1 MKKLLFFCI
10 SLAIVL
16 FSIIVTNVAPIIKG
30 RVGNGWSYMS
40 CKYYADSYNNQKKA
54 LEDLG
59 IKGKDKDKALDP
71 YKKAKTRCDRRQAMN
86 GLEYVTSNLNIIFG
100 FICAFAGFLL
110 YQGIGNLGNDGK
122 YIGLIGLALG
132 VIGFVLTLV
141 YVIHSG
147 LVFTDIAE
155 DEDGDHEIRIDSD
168 GAFLEWNSGKKKFTC
183 IYYKED
189 DKDSSFL
196 RYSDYGNKYLN
207 YKKEIYFEENEKYK
221 YCNYENFSSNRLRSL
236 QEDGDDNYP
245 YNDWPYAPGYG
256 SLSENNIYTYCEELS
271 KKDSLTTGDMYY
283 YSLGIFYGENAN
295 SYTNED
301 GTTGTCNK
309 IYYFNRET
317 DNEYKVTYDYWLTSL
332 IFSCLIMA
340 LHIGLALFGFL
351 LFSENGSSSGPVTI
365 K

>member
-30 RVGNGWSYMS
+30 RVGYGWSYMS

-54 LEDLG
+54 LEDSG

-71 YKKAKTRCDRRQAMN
+71 AKKAKTRCDRRQAMN

-168 GAFLEWNSGKKKFTC
+168 GAFLEWNSGKNRYTC
-183 IYYKED
+183 IYYKQDDED
-189 DKDSSFL
+189 SLYLK
-196 RYSDYGNKYLN
+196 YSDYGNKYLRYNKDAYFSEDEKYEKCN
-207 YKKEIYFEENEKYK
+207 YKELKEVWDYDYYNNYNEIYRIDDDFCEKMFK
-221 YCNYENFSSNRLRSL
+221 
-236 QEDGDDNYP
+236 EDTCP
-245 YNDWPYAPGYG
+245 
-256 SLSENNIYTYCEELS
+256 SE
-271 KKDSLTTGDMYY
+271 
-283 YSLGIFYGENAN
+283 YSAY
-295 SYTNED
+295 
-301 GTTGTCNK
+301 CNK
-309 IYYFNRET
+309 ITYDGKECAKIYNFNSRET
-317 DNEYKVTYDYWLTSL
+317 SNEYKVTYDYWLTSL
-332 IFSCLIMA
+332 IFNCLIMV

-351 LFSENGSSSGPVTI
+351 LFSENGGSSGAVTI